1 MGDAGRV
8 SRSAFLVVLL
18 ALVGGFVASQAS
30 AAVQCKTPLPEDVN
44 LGPPPEALSPELTR
58 FHGMWGNGQ
67 WEGKLCH
74 TLVVKVLNDKGVVS
88 AVYSWGGYAGWHTN
102 PGYVEQRG
110 KIDGDEL
117 DLGRLGNGAEV
128 SYEVK
133 GDKLHGSYYR
143 NGRLSKVV
151 LSRLTTTDASKRAAD
166 AAQQAAAVPKVDPG
180 QVQKLLGT
188 WEGSYVATTASWRG
202 QSTLEIRSIRGDIA
216 DMSIQWRWRGGSSS
230 YDYRATVLTDGEGRI
245 AGLEPWPN
253 NVLKVEGDRLVGD
266 LKLRSGRA
274 KHTYRKE

>member
-1 MGDAGRV
+1 MGDASWV
-8 SRSAFLVVLL
+8 SRSAFTVVLL
-18 ALVGGFVASQAS
+18 AFAGGFAASQAS
-30 AAVQCKTPLPEDVN
+30 AAVQCNTPLPENADP
-44 LGPPPEALSPELTR
+44 GPVPQGLSPELNR
-58 FHGMWGNGQ
+58 FHGMWGNGK

-74 TLVVKVLNDKGVVS
+74 TLVVKVLNDKGTVS
-88 AVYSWGGYAGWHTN
+88 AVYSWGGYADWYTN
-102 PGYVEQRG
+102 PGYVEQG
-110 KIDGDEL
+110 GEIDGDEL

-133 GDKLHGSYYR
+133 GDNLHGSYYR

-151 LSRLTTTDASKRAAD
+151 LSRLTTTDASKRAAN

-180 QVQKLLGT
+180 QVQRLLGT
-188 WEGSYVATTASWRG
+188 WEGGYVATTANWRG
-202 QSTLEIRSIRGDIA
+202 QSTLEIRSITGDIA
-216 DMSIQWRWRGGSSS
+216 NMSIEWRWRGGSSS

-245 AGLEPWPN
+245 TGLEPWPN

-274 KHTYRKE
+274 KHTYSKK